1 MRRAGNADRLAPPP
15 TPPPGPLVRAPFA
28 TEADELERVS
38 LPRNHGPGDARTR
51 GRASRGSRTGPDDED
66 YCYKAPSS
74 SGGASLYARPARS
87 GQEQAM
93 VARPGS
99 RGGRSASFAEDEPLY
114 RQPRER
120 VARDGPEPAQTR
132 EERLRER
139 QARRTAV
146 PTPSQSTSSMGSSR
160 RVSALRRSVIDVRRR
175 GDGEEV
181 EEGSPE
187 GGVRWRE
194 EEEEEEEEPER
205 APSRAS
211 SRAERRR
218 EEKAGGAPWF
228 PFGKGGGGAGAP
240 LRDEEGEAVADLK
253 GLRGRSITRHDEEED
268 PDESLLRTR
277 SARRY
282 RADLQRQI
290 REKQERAA
298 RQKQEEREDD
308 ARRERQLADEQRA
321 IAARAAAEKVRPLRP
336 GRPAPPRPPDRP
348 AGAGGGRQPTGG
360 GSGAGGEAG
369 AFVAAAAGTRRG
381 GARRRSGRARG
392 EERER
397 GPARGAHAATRATPE
412 DREEEEEEEEEE
424 RGRGRGGRGGAG
436 RGRGGSEAVALRRK
450 LERLER
456 AFWDERDAERAMP
469 VRLRPPHPRHRLGA
483 RGGRHRAV
491 ERQRRGG
498 VT

>member
-321 IAARAAAEKVRPLRP
+321 IAARAAAEKAER
-336 GRPAPPRPPDRP
+336 
-348 AGAGGGRQPTGG
+348 GGRG
-360 GSGAGGEAG
+360 
-369 AFVAAAAGTRRG
+369 
-381 GARRRSGRARG
+381 G

-424 RGRGRGGRGGAG
+424 RGRGRGRGRGGG
-436 RGRGGSEAVALRRK
+436 GGGGGGGSEAVALRRK
-450 LERLER
+450 LERLE
-456 AFWDERDAERAMP
+456 ESILGTNAMLS
-469 VRLRPPHPRHRLGA
+469 VRCPCGSALRIRVIASALEEDGTVRWSA
-483 RGGRHRAV
+483 SV
-491 ERQRRGG
+491 VGG